1 MAKEKETKVEE
12 VKAEETVVETAEAPK
27 VDVELMLAA
36 MAEMQE
42 TIKKLEEEKAV
53 AKETVTV
60 REALPPLYSIQFEV
74 TNH

>member
-1 MAKEKETKVEE
+1 MAKQETKVEE
-12 VKAEETVVETAEAPK
+12 TKVESPEI
-27 VDVELMLAA
+27 DVNLLLAS

-42 TIKKLEEEKAV
+42 TIKKLEEEKTV

-74 TNH
+74 INH

>member
-1 MAKEKETKVEE
+1 MAKQETKVEE
-12 VKAEETVVETAEAPK
+12 TKVESPEI
-27 VDVELMLAA
+27 DVNLLLAS

>member
-1 MAKEKETKVEE
+1 MAKQEAKVEE
-12 VKAEETVVETAEAPK
+12 AKVETPE
-27 VDVELMLAA
+27 VDVNLLLAS

-74 TNH
+74 INH

>member
-1 MAKEKETKVEE
+1 MAKQETKVEE
-12 VKAEETVVETAEAPK
+12 TKVESPE
-27 VDVELMLAA
+27 VDVNLLLAS

-74 TNH
+74 INH

>member
-1 MAKEKETKVEE
+1 MAKQETKVEE
-12 VKAEETVVETAEAPK
+12 TKVESPEI
-27 VDVELMLAA
+27 DVNLLLAS

-74 TNH
+74 INH